1 MPKSNIEDVIDID
14 LLAETDELPNLDH
27 LKSTAPAR
35 RPNSGDSAVGRL
47 QQRLSELVDL
57 ANVMNEQL
65 AEISETVSQLVDG
78 NGRSSKNR
86 STARKKSEQIGKRR
100 ADAG

>member
-1 MPKSNIEDVIDID
+1 MLYAGSLSVEHDQQPPHDALRIAVWSQ
-14 LLAETDELPNLDH
+14 
-27 LKSTAPAR
+27 
-35 RPNSGDSAVGRL
+35 DSAVGRL

-65 AEISETVSQLVDG
+65 AEISETVTQLVDG

-86 STARKKSEQIGKRR
+86 SISRKKPEQIGKRR